1 MLRSGTSHR
10 VPTYALYGEHQ
21 PWVFDWLHCE
31 SIAERSR
38 LHDWEIKPHRHEL
51 FIQILIMQ
59 RGSGEALH
67 GEHLEAL
74 QAPCVVFVPPLISH
88 GFRFSPDVDG
98 AVITVLAPHFN
109 AMVASQPQLAARFSD
124 WRCRRFDER
133 AGVRSAATLPG
144 AVAGQPGLS
153 PRDAPQGV
161 LAEGSSFIAID
172 SALRSVID
180 EFSGNAP
187 WRHEAIDASLKTAV
201 VMLGRAMPPIS
212 GEGGSDSPPRLAHL
226 QRFRHLLDA
235 SFRSERAIGFYAE
248 RLGMTPTHLNRLC
261 RQALGRSALGAIN
274 ARLVIEAERDLAYTA
289 LSVKAIALSLGFADA
304 GYFTRFFAR
313 QTGRSPSEFRRAAHE
328 QLAAHRPRSG
338 TGEVDT
344 VLPPA

>member
-1 MLRSGTSHR
+1 MLRSGPPLR

-31 SIAERSR
+31 SIEERSR

-51 FIQILIMQ
+51 FIQILIMR
-59 RGSGEALH
+59 RGSGEAVH
-67 GEHLEAL
+67 GDHSQRL

-98 AVITVLAPHFN
+98 AVITVLAPHFD
-109 AMVASQPQLAARFSD
+109 AMVAGQPQLAARFSD
-124 WRCRRFDER
+124 WRCERFGPDDVVGSGSAVVEAAAERHILSMSGRRWQT
-133 AGVRSAATLPG
+133 AGGAA
-144 AVAGQPGLS
+144 AFV
-153 PRDAPQGV
+153 
-161 LAEGSSFIAID
+161 AID
-172 SALRSVID
+172 SALRCVID
-180 EFSGNAP
+180 EFAGNAA
-187 WRHEAIDASLKTAV
+187 WRREAIDASLKTAV
-201 VMLGRAMPPIS
+201 VLLGRAMPPIAAD
-212 GEGGSDSPPRLAHL
+212 SDAPLRLAHV

-235 SFRSERAIGFYAE
+235 SFRSERTIGFYAG

-328 QLAAHRPRSG
+328 HLSAHRPA
-338 TGEVDT
+338 V
-344 VLPPA
+344 A

>member
-1 MLRSGTSHR
+1 MLRSALPLG

-31 SIAERSR
+31 SIAQRSR

-51 FIQILIMQ
+51 FIQILIMR
-59 RGSGEALH
+59 RGSGQALH
-67 GEHLEAL
+67 GDRRQAL

-98 AVITVLAPHFN
+98 AVITVLAPHFD
-109 AMVASQPQLAARFSD
+109 AMVAGQPLLAARFSD
-124 WRCRRFDER
+124 WRCERFGPQD
-133 AGVRSAATLPG
+133 GVGRGG
-144 AVAGQPGLS
+144 AFA
-153 PRDAPQGV
+153 
-161 LAEGSSFIAID
+161 AID
-172 SALRSVID
+172 VALQTVID
-180 EFSGNAP
+180 EFGGNAP
-187 WRHEAIDASLKTAV
+187 WRHEAIDAALKTAV
-201 VMLGRAMPPIS
+201 VSIGRAMPPLTE
-212 GEGGSDSPPRLAHL
+212 EGDAGAPLRLAHL

-235 SFRSERAIGFYAE
+235 SFRHERAIGFYAE

-261 RQALGRSALGAIN
+261 RQSLGRSALGAIN
-274 ARLVIEAERDLAYTA
+274 ARLVTEAERDLAYTA

-328 QLAAHRPRSG
+328 HLAAHRPG
-338 TGEVDT
+338 
-344 VLPPA
+344 AA